1 MNIRFWKVYGEDG
14 HRQRESFRAS
24 DSFTTLNGNKVEVW
38 NSDKTG
44 TNEYTIVKISAVTK
58 ERCQEELDAQIY
70 DGIFENSEVGKVVEI
85 NEDGIEIWD
94 GEIITHEFEDFE
106 ELEDFIE
113 KRKEDKLHHYYWGFM
128 ECFDSE
134 LYTIA
139 DLEANMEPGW
149 FECNEEEVEIY
160 EWTVEATH

>member
-1 MNIRFWKVYGEDG
+1 M
-14 HRQRESFRAS
+14 
-24 DSFTTLNGNKVEVW
+24 
-38 NSDKTG
+38 
-44 TNEYTIVKISAVTK
+44 
-58 ERCQEELDAQIY
+58 DAQIY

-106 ELEDFIE
+106 ELEEFIE

-139 DLEANMEPGW
+139 DLQANMEPGW